1 MRHVLNLGRFYRDK
15 QLHLREQYW
24 FQQLHTNYTMET
36 VYVIL
41 KILYSVFPV
50 FFVFFKLVK
59 YVSQMY
65 NYKYKILTD
74 IRANIIWI

>member
-1 MRHVLNLGRFYRDK
+1 
-15 QLHLREQYW
+15 
-24 FQQLHTNYTMET
+24 MET

-74 IRANIIWI
+74 IRANII